1 MKHKSFEKRRQAIK
15 VFGYMATLKEAGFRP
30 EKNCHFFGLGYG
42 GVNVLKYLHRRKI
55 AGKYTAVGNPGLPLP
70 EGINLIRFVPSAFKE
85 IKTSR
90 HTFIYPD
97 PEVPVE
103 LPADVLPLFDEDNNN
118 MLLVSAGGYS
128 GSGLA
133 AALIPILQEKKVRFL
148 VIFSYPFNFE
158 GSKRRNAADDLLEIM
173 SGMRNYIS
181 FKLDDLNYEYPNL
194 KLDQAFE
201 AADHAHYRIVRELLV
216 IGRHIDSCE
225 YE

>member
-1 MKHKSFEKRRQAIK
+1 MKHKSSEKRRQAIK

-30 EKNCHFFGLGYG
+30 EKNCHFFGLGNG

-55 AGKYTAVGNPGLPLP
+55 AGKYTAVGNPDLPLP

-103 LPADVLPLFDEDNNN
+103 LPADVMPLFDEDHNNL
-118 MLLVSAGGYS
+118 LLVSAGGYS

-133 AALIPILQEKKVRFL
+133 AALIPILQEKKVRFV

-181 FKLDDLNYEYPNL
+181 FKLEDLNCEYPNL
-194 KLDQAFE
+194 KLYQAFE

-216 IGRHIDSCE
+216 IGRHVDSCE

>member
-103 LPADVLPLFDEDNNN
+103 LPEDVLPLFDEDNNN
-118 MLLVSAGGYS
+118 LLLVSAGGYS

-194 KLDQAFE
+194 KLNQAFE

-216 IGRHIDSCE
+216 IGRHVDSCE

>member
-118 MLLVSAGGYS
+118 LLLVSAGGYS

-173 SGMRNYIS
+173 SGMRKYIS

-194 KLDQAFE
+194 KLNQAFE

>member
-1 MKHKSFEKRRQAIK
+1 MKHKSSEKRRQAFK
-15 VFGYMATLKEAGFRP
+15 VFGHMATLKEAGFRP
-30 EKNCHFFGLGYG
+30 EKNCHFFGLGNG
-42 GVNVLKYLHRRKI
+42 GVTVLKYLHRRKI

-97 PEVPVE
+97 SEVPVE

-118 MLLVSAGGYS
+118 LLIVSAGGYS

-133 AALIPILQEKKVRFL
+133 AALIPLLQEKKVRFL

-158 GSKRRNAADDLLEIM
+158 GPKKHHVADAILKKM
-173 SGMRNYIS
+173 SGMRKYIS
-181 FKLDDLNYEYPNL
+181 FKLDDLKYEYPDL
-194 KLDQAFE
+194 KLCQAFE

-216 IGRHIDSCE
+216 IGRHVDSCE
-225 YE
+225 FK

>member
-1 MKHKSFEKRRQAIK
+1 MNNNSSEKRIKAITVYGYLQA
-15 VFGYMATLKEAGFRP
+15 LKESGFKP
-30 EKNCHFFGLGYG
+30 EKNYHFIGLGDG
-42 GVNVLKYLHRRKI
+42 AVNVLKHMHVRKI
-55 AGKYTAVGNPGLPLP
+55 AGKYTAVGNPDLPLP

-97 PEVPVE
+97 HEVPVE
-103 LPADVLPLFDEDNNN
+103 LPADVLPLFNEDNNN
-118 MLLVSAGGYS
+118 LLLVSAGGYS

-133 AALIPILQEKKVRFL
+133 AALIPVLKEKKVSFL

-158 GSKRRNAADDLLEIM
+158 GSKRHNAADDLLEIM

-181 FKLDDLNYEYPNL
+181 FKLDDLNCEYPNL
-194 KLDQAFE
+194 KLNQAFE
-201 AADHAHYRIVRELLV
+201 AADHAHYRIVRKLLV